1 MDRRG
6 QKRRDSSMMSRR
18 MSSLILN
25 AKTLT
30 PSRRDEQ
37 QINKSVLAAQTVI
50 DNRCSL
56 RWSENMKTPRFILAL
71 LALTVALA
79 PQSPK
84 TAFSR
89 PYKSGYSAKL
99 ISPRAGQVLVP
110 GQVVRV
116 AWTSDFPNVDLS
128 MCEAEVLLS
137 LDGGRT
143 IYMRLIE
150 SRNPKIQYFDWTVPN
165 APTNTAVLNIR
176 FGCLNIYPETPSLQI
191 QSAFVISPAVNN

>member
-1 MDRRG
+1 
-6 QKRRDSSMMSRR
+6 

-25 AKTLT
+25 ATTLT
-30 PSRRDEQ
+30 LSRRDEQ
-37 QINKSVLAAQTVI
+37 QINKSVVATQTVI

-79 PQSPK
+79 PQAPK

-89 PYKSGYSAKL
+89 PYEPGYSAKL

-116 AWTSDFPNVDLS
+116 AWTADFPDVDLT
-128 MCEAEVLLS
+128 MCEMEVLLS

-191 QSAFVISPAVNN
+191 QSAFVISSAVNN